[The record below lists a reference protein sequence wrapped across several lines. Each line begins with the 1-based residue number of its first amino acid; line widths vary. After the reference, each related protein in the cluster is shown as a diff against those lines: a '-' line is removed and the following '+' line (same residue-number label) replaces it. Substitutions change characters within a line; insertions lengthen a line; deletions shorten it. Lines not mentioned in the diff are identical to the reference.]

1 MAAILSLEIMLNE
14 EQVRK
19 VAKLAR
25 IALTDEEVT
34 KFSSQLSNVLGYVEI
49 LNEVDV
55 SGVEITSQVTGL
67 TNVMEKDAVVKS
79 PASREEILACSELPK
94 EGDQIRV
101 LPAIK

>member
-1 MAAILSLEIMLNE
+1 MLTE
-14 EQVRK
+14 EEVKK

-25 IALTDEEVT
+25 IALTDEEVS
-34 KFSSQLSNVLGYVEI
+34 KFASQLSDVLGYVEI

-67 TNVMEKDAVVKS
+67 TNVMEQDVVCAS

-94 EGDQIRV
+94 EADQIRV